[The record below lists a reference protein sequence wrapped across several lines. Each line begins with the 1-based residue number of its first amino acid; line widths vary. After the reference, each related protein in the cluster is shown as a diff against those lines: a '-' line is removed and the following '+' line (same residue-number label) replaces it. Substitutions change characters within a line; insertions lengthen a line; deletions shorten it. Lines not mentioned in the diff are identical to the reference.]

1 MIAALLLLACQT
13 TATPEPAA
21 RSAVRSE
28 WVYTLDLARAREL
41 GWGGPDS
48 SDEDIQSV
56 ALGLL
61 ERRLRAIDAAFRV
74 EPKRPAGV
82 LVRSASPFD
91 EARARGL
98 DSLVRSIGLVEF
110 GIVAVDALQDGKDH
124 ELPYV
129 VSTLKRM
136 VLVSERQPLDAW
148 ELENRLDEADD
159 AERSAAP
166 TAALAAYRSALS
178 LWRGEPYASV
188 PYADWAEAA
197 RTRLR
202 RRFVTAAVRAAQLE
216 LAAGQ
221 LDRAQDTAERATRAD
236 PWSEPAYRVL
246 VQADLALGDRAA
258 ARRALDACR
267 SALAELGVAPEPATV
282 ALEQALFTPP

>member
-1 MIAALLLLACQT
+1 VVHPDLRRQRVQALLCYLVIEPHVRRQEVAAALWPELSDGGRNLRVTLNYLQRLFQ
-13 TATPEPAA
+13 PDRPPGEPAYFLRDEGA
-21 RSAVRSE
+21 WLRLTGGVH
-28 WVYTLDLARAREL
+28 LD
-41 GWGGPDS
+41 
-48 SDEDIQSV
+48 V
-56 ALGLL
+56 
-61 ERRLRAIDAAFRV
+61 
-74 EPKRPAGV
+74 
-82 LVRSASPFD
+82 
-91 EARARGL
+91 
-98 DSLVRSIGLVEF
+98 
-110 GIVAVDALQDGKDH
+110 
-124 ELPYV
+124 
-129 VSTLKRM
+129 
-136 VLVSERQPLDAW
+136 DAW